1 MRFSRSES
9 VTSSNNQY
17 FTQFDKYGED
27 IFMSINA
34 IHQFAESLGNA
45 IDAKDPYTKRHS
57 LEVAEVSR
65 ILAFH
70 LGLDSE
76 DVNIVH
82 IAGHLHDIGKIG
94 VPDSILNKQGRLN
107 NDEWNAIRR
116 HPQIG
121 AAILYPVQA
130 IESSGICEIV
140 LHHHERYDG
149 NGYPNKLKA
158 ESIPIGARIIAVA
171 DSLSAM
177 TGCRSYRLSMAF
189 NDAVDEIIRCSGSQ
203 FDPKIVNVL
212 SDNKYEVKEVL
223 SSLIGEENMNTSFE
237 IESRIS
243 NGNLHL
249 YPKGDFDGS
258 SACELLNFIHDRYS
272 GKGKVFI
279 DTNHL
284 HRLCSFG
291 CDTFRCGLNSSLLP
305 PDRIFFKGKNG
316 FEIAPN
322 GSRVIVASEN
332 KKDEHQNSI
341 HKDREHKCSGNC
353 KNCKCSHKREK
364 NNL

>member
-1 MRFSRSES
+1 M
-9 VTSSNNQY
+9 VNSSQY
-17 FTQFDKYGED
+17 AAQFDKYGED
-27 IFMSINA
+27 IFMPITA

-45 IDAKDPYTKRHS
+45 IDAKDHYTKRHS

-76 DVNIVH
+76 KVNIIH

-94 VPDSILNKQGRLN
+94 VPDSILNKQGGLN
-107 NDEWNAIRR
+107 SDEWSAIRR

-149 NGYPNKLKA
+149 NGYPHKLA
-158 ESIPIGARIIAVA
+158 GELIPFGARIIAVA

-177 TGCRSYRLSMAF
+177 TGWRSYRPPILF
-189 NDAVDEIIRCSGSQ
+189 DDAIDEIVRCSGTQ
-203 FDPKIVNVL
+203 FDPKVVDVL
-212 SDNKYEVKEVL
+212 SANKYEVKEIL
-223 SSLIGEENMNTSFE
+223 FSLIGEEKMSINFQ
-237 IESRIS
+237 IESRVS

-249 YPKGDFDGS
+249 CPKGDFDGS
-258 SACELLNFIHDRYS
+258 SACELLNFIHDKYN
-272 GKGKVFI
+272 GKGRVFI
-279 DTNHL
+279 DTKYL

-291 CDTFRCGLNSSLLP
+291 CDTFRCGLNCALLP
-305 PDRIFFKGKNG
+305 PNRIFFKGKNG

-322 GSRVIVASEN
+322 GSRVIVASEH

-341 HKDREHKCSGNC
+341 HKHRKHKCSGNC
-353 KNCKCSHKREK
+353 KNCKCSGK
-364 NNL
+364 NSRLDS